1 MLLKGSLY
9 PLGDV
14 AEGVRDLAAAR
25 SIKKNNDTNS
35 LIQRAFSGT
44 QPRGGLPFLPPNEGP
59 APMSGGGLPFLPSP
73 SGAGVEANMAAAR
86 QAVPSTANLPESA
99 QRQMATTDVNAN
111 QHQATYLMD
120 FLRDLQQKNE
130 TGVPPEVAAKFGVQ
144 IPKSEP
150 TAPVE
155 NQVPP
160 ERRAST
166 RIVNEATQQAEKADR
181 KLKARAA
188 KKGGK

>member
-1 MLLKGSLY
+1 V
-9 PLGDV
+9 LGGAIGGKV
-14 AEGVRDLAAAR
+14 AAKLTRLTHSTGWRTFSAVAKNKLANALA
-25 SIKKNNDTNS
+25 SGDWKTANS
-35 LIQRAFSGT
+35 LLDVIDKNP
-44 QPRGGLPFLPPNEGP
+44 PRGGLPFLPPNEGP

-130 TGVPPEVAAKFGVQ
+130 TGVPPEVAQKFGVQ
-144 IPKSEP
+144 TPEP
-150 TAPVE
+150 AAPVE
-155 NQVPP
+155 NQVPVQSVVLLP
-160 ERRAST
+160 A
-166 RIVNEATQQAEKADR
+166 
-181 KLKARAA
+181 
-188 KKGGK
+188 